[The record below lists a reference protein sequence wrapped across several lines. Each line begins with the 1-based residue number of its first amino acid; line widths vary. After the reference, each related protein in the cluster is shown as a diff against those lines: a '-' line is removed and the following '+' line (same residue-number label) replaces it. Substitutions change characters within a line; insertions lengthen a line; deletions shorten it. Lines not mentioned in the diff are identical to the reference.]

1 MRLTLHNSP
10 GFSDTESMKNLRR
23 FALLLPV
30 FVFVSAFQNCSLH
43 QSEGR
48 KYVEDGRAKS
58 AKDNNLSLSSTTP
71 AGKLGTSCEPY
82 INDAA
87 ASEAMGVFSS
97 TKLVFDQSNQSV
109 SCVVSANEASQTPA
123 LDVSVCSI
131 SAANLEL
138 MQNAP
143 DQTMVLDP
151 YGPLSRGSLGF
162 SRKLSNGATQF
173 VFVGSSDSAMEAVAC
188 HFIFESDA
196 EFQSQSAEALERS
209 ARLVHEMYRGL
220 R

>member
-1 MRLTLHNSP
+1 
-10 GFSDTESMKNLRR
+10 MKNLRR

-30 FVFVSAFQNCSLH
+30 FVFVTAFQNCSLH
-43 QSEGR
+43 QSAGR
-48 KYVEDGRAKS
+48 KYVEDGS
-58 AKDNNLSLSSTTP
+58 AKRAMGSSLTLSSTTSPNP
-71 AGKLGTSCEPY
+71 AGKLSSSCEPY

-97 TKLVFDQSNQSV
+97 TKLVYDQTSESV
-109 SCVVSANEASQTPA
+109 SCVVSANDGSQTPA
-123 LDVSVCSI
+123 LDVSVCSV

-138 MQNAP
+138 LQNAP

-162 SRKLSNGATQF
+162 SRKLSNGVTQF
-173 VFVGSSDSAMEAVAC
+173 VFVGSSDSAIEAVAC
-188 HFIFESDA
+188 HFTFQSDA
-196 EFQSQSAEALERS
+196 EYQSLSDEALERS
-209 ARLVHEMYRGL
+209 ARLVHAMYQNL

>member
-1 MRLTLHNSP
+1 MRLPLHNLLA
-10 GFSDTESMKNLRR
+10 FSDTESMKNLRR
-23 FALLLPV
+23 LALLIPI

-48 KYVEDGRAKS
+48 KYVEDGRAKF
-58 AKDNNLSLSSTTP
+58 AKDNQTSLSSTSS
-71 AGKLGTSCEPY
+71 KLQSSCEPY
-82 INDAA
+82 LNDAA

-97 TKLVFDQSNQSV
+97 TKLVFDESSASV
-109 SCVVSANEASQTPA
+109 SCVISSNDGSKTPA
-123 LDVSVCSI
+123 LDVAVCSV

-138 MQNAP
+138 LQNAP

-162 SRKLSNGATQF
+162 SRKLNSGATQF

-188 HFIFESDA
+188 HFTFENDA
-196 EFQSQSAEALERS
+196 EYQSHSGDALERS
-209 ARLVHEMYRGL
+209 ARLVHQMYRSL

>member
-1 MRLTLHNSP
+1 MRPTLNNSLS
-10 GFSDTESMKNLRR
+10 FSDTDSMRNLRR

-30 FVFVSAFQNCSLH
+30 FVFVSAFQNCSIH
-43 QSEGR
+43 KSEGR
-48 KYVEDGRAKS
+48 KYVEDGRAKR
-58 AKDNNLSLSSTTP
+58 AKDANLSLSSSSP
-71 AGKLGTSCEPY
+71 AGKVNGSCEPY

-87 ASEAMGVFSS
+87 ASEAMGVYSS

-109 SCVVSANEASQTPA
+109 SCVVSANEGSQTSA

-138 MQNAP
+138 LQNAP
-143 DQTMVLDP
+143 DQTTVLDP

-162 SRKLSNGATQF
+162 SRKLSNGKTQF

-188 HFIFESDA
+188 HFTFESDA
-196 EFQSQSAEALERS
+196 EYLSQSGEALERS
-209 ARLVHEMYRGL
+209 ARLVHIMYRGL